1 MNARLGA
8 NGAMIAD
15 PKSTMNIMGHCVPG
29 AFTSLFL
36 FYKFVLQVYLYMFV
50 KIMLRNALRHTLAKL

>member
-8 NGAMIAD
+8 NGATMAD
-15 PKSTMNIMGHCVPG
+15 PKSTMNGMGHCVPE
-29 AFTSLFL
+29 AYTSL

-50 KIMLRNALRHTLAKL
+50 KMLKNVLCHTLAKL